1 MAEVLVSF
9 TEPTRSTEGYVYWG
23 RALGAPMDERMWE
36 GWLEFQKDG
45 EDTFVST
52 PRETEQPNRA
62 DVLYWAQG
70 LTAAY
75 LEGAL
80 ARALRPE
87 PKPRKDPRRQFV
99 ASRPRQSPARGN
111 VAVRSRV
118 ILDPFTTYAEGEQL
132 LRSQLHA
139 LSHDHLQNIIEAYEL
154 TAADPE
160 FARTASDDELVEH
173 IVTSV
178 RKRLTG

>member
-1 MAEVLVSF
+1 MTEILVSF
-9 TEPTRSTEGYVYWG
+9 TEPTRSTEGYLYWG

-45 EDTFVST
+45 EDTVAST

-87 PKPRKDPRRQFV
+87 PKPPKDPRRQYV
-99 ASRPRQSPARGN
+99 ASRPRKSPALGN

-132 LRSQLHA
+132 LRSQLYA

-154 TAADPE
+154 TGDNAD
-160 FARTASDDELVEH
+160 FARASDDEIVEH
-173 IVTSV
+173 IVASV